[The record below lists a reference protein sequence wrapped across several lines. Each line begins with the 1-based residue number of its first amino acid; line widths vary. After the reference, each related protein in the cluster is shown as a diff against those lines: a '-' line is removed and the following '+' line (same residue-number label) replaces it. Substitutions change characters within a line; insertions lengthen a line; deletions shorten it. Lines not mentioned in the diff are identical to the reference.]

1 MGMRMGLTQEIGAFV
16 AGMDAQ
22 RVPDAARAT
31 IRTGFT
37 DCIGVMSAGWHD
49 AAPALLRRLLPPCDD
64 ADWMRFLASSTAAA
78 PDIGQVLG
86 TAAHALDYDDVAL
99 NGHPSAV
106 LVPAVLAEARVTQP
120 DGGAMAAAYLA
131 GYEVWAELIA
141 RDADLHHARGW
152 HPSAVFGT
160 LAATA
165 ASAAL
170 RRQDAATAARAIGIA
185 ASMASGLVAN
195 FGSMTKPFQLGRAV
209 RAGLEA
215 TRLAEAGLTSSA
227 DAVEHPAGFL
237 AAFSPRG
244 AVDRESPAQLGTEWR
259 ILARGLNVKLYPMCY
274 ATHRILDAA
283 GDLCHGHDIAAAQ
296 IAGVEVEIGA
306 TQATMLRNH
315 APRTPAEAKFSA
327 EFAIAAMAVAGR
339 CGLAE
344 MAPGFVLRPEV
355 QAIFPKV
362 AIRTLDGR
370 DPDETSLSPFDR
382 VRLTLRDGSVLDSGP
397 VTHPRGNIR
406 RPATPAELR
415 AKFDDCTTAGGMRP
429 DVASALFARC
439 QAVET
444 LPGLGALLA

>member
-1 MGMRMGLTQEIGAFV
+1 MGLTQEIGGFL
-16 AGMDAQ
+16 AGMGAD
-22 RVPDAARAT
+22 RVPDTARAT

-37 DCIGVMSAGWHD
+37 DCIGVMTAGWRD
-49 AAPALLRRLLPPCDD
+49 AAPVLLRRLLPPCDA
-64 ADWMRFLASSTAAA
+64 ADWARFLAAAAA
-78 PDIGQVLG
+78 PPPEIGQVLG
-86 TAAHALDYDDVAL
+86 TAAHALDFDDVAL

-106 LVPAVLAEARVTQP
+106 LVPAVLAEARVTQA

-131 GYEVWAELIA
+131 GYEVWADLIA
-141 RDADLHHARGW
+141 RDADLHHAHGW

-165 ASAAL
+165 ASSVL

-185 ASMASGLVAN
+185 GSMASGLVAN

-209 RAGLEA
+209 RSGLEA
-215 TRLAEAGLTSSA
+215 TRLAEAGLTASA
-227 DAVEHPAGFL
+227 DAIEHPAGFL

-244 AVDRESPAQLGTEWR
+244 AVDRDSPARLGGEWR

-274 ATHRILDAA
+274 ATHRILDAT
-283 GDLCHGHDIAAAQ
+283 GDLCRAHDLAPEQ
-296 IAGVEVEIGA
+296 IARADVEIGS
-306 TQATMLRNH
+306 TQAAMLRNH

-327 EFAIAAMAVAGR
+327 EFAVAAMAVARR

-344 MAPGFVLRPEV
+344 MDPGFVLRPEV

-362 AIRTLDGR
+362 VIRTLDGR

-382 VRLTLRDGSVLDSGP
+382 VRITLHDGMVLESGP

-406 RPATPAELR
+406 RPATPAEMR
-415 AKFDDCTTAGGMRP
+415 AKFEDCAAAGGMPADR
-429 DVASALFARC
+429 AGALFARC
-439 QAVET
+439 QAIET
-444 LPGLGALLA
+444 LPNLGALLA